1 MWTIG
6 PLKVADRA
14 VDALSVVA
22 RTFFRRRAGGA
33 RRVLAL
39 LSVVLIAFLGV
50 VANPAQASPAD
61 PSADE
66 AQFVALLN
74 RTRARGGLPPLTVDG
89 ELTALARA
97 WAQHQADDGHISHAN
112 PISAGVTADWL
123 KLGENVGTGGNVQV
137 VMDAFIASPGHYAN
151 IMDPEFTKVGV
162 GVVWVGNA
170 LYTTHR
176 FMKLAPVAAP
186 DPTPQ
191 EAAPAPATPDPAP
204 VAAAREAEPAPA
216 APATSAPRPTV
227 PVTTTTAAP
236 APVAP
241 PAPATRV
248 ATVLAALIAAGR

>member
-1 MWTIG
+1 M
-6 PLKVADRA
+6 V
-14 VDALSVVA
+14 
-22 RTFFRRRAGGA
+22 
-33 RRVLAL
+33 AL
-39 LSVVLIAFLGV
+39 LAVALLACLGL

-74 RTRARGGLPPLTVDG
+74 QTRARGGLPPLAVDA
-89 ELTALARA
+89 ELTSLARG
-97 WAQHQADDGHISHAN
+97 WAQHQADAGHISHAN

-176 FMKLAPVAAP
+176 FMKLA
-186 DPTPQ
+186 
-191 EAAPAPATPDPAP
+191 APAPAEPDPAPEAAAPAEPEPP
-204 VAAAREAEPAPA
+204 VAAARQADPTPPPTTTPPAPR
-216 APATSAPRPTV
+216 T

-236 APVAP
+236 VPTVPP

-248 ATVLAALIAAGR
+248 ATVLAALTTADR